1 MITTEAK
8 KALVQAFG
16 ATETDTGSPS
26 VQVAIL
32 TDRIKMLSEHLGT
45 HKKDFSS
52 MRGMMKLIGRR
63 RVLLKTLQKKNQPQY
78 DIIVKKLELRK

>member
-1 MITTEAK
+1 MTTAETK
-8 KALVQAFG
+8 KNLVQTYGKNEA
-16 ATETDTGSPS
+16 DTGAAT

-32 TDRIKMLSEHLGT
+32 TERIKMLSDHLGT

-63 RVLLKTLQKKNQPQY
+63 RVLLKNLQKKNQTEY
-78 DIIVKKLELRK
+78 DSIVKKLDLRK

>member
-1 MITTEAK
+1 MITTEVK
-8 KALVQAFG
+8 KALVQAYG
-16 ATETDTGSPS
+16 ASETDTGNPS

-32 TDRIKMLSEHLGT
+32 TDRIKMLTGHLST

-63 RVLLKTLQKKNQPQY
+63 RNLLKILQKKNPSQY
-78 DIIVKKLELRK
+78 DLIVKKLELRK